1 MTTNPGDK
9 PDTGALHAKLLDVIR
24 ELCPNHHLL
33 PENGGTLKYERESNL
48 ERSVKKDVFHF
59 LAREHPEILVWNHPT
74 GMAWFKN
81 GTPVRYGF
89 VGSSDIVGMTGT
101 GQFLGI
107 ETKHRV
113 TGAQRA
119 EQVVFQRAVEK
130 RGGVYVLARSVE
142 DVRRVIG

>member
-1 MTTNPGDK
+1 MNPADE
-9 PDTGALHAKLLDVIR
+9 PDDGTLRAKLLTALR
-24 ELCPNHHLL
+24 EVCPSHHLL
-33 PENGGTLKYERESNL
+33 PENGGMLNYERENNL
-48 ERSVKKDVFHF
+48 ERSVKNDVFNF
-59 LAREHPEILVWNHPT
+59 LARKHPEVFFWNHPT

-81 GTPVRYGF
+81 GTPVRYGL

-119 EQVVFQRAVEK
+119 GQVKFQRAVEK
-130 RGGVYVLARSVE
+130 RGGIYVLARSVE
-142 DVRRVIG
+142 DVRKVIG